1 MSVKQFFHLGV
12 SLSMML
18 LGLVF
23 FYGGS
28 FFAEKR
34 DNTLEN
40 VTKIRSEIKVAK
52 TLMNEGQVDTY
63 SDLLVQLSGYCAQVK
78 IPRSNCRVN
87 SQGAV
92 DKGDYTSRKYIIN
105 LNQMTMPWVIQYFT
119 KLENLPSNVRVIRSN
134 LRREV
139 PRGRRGKPKLP
150 SLSLNLE
157 MNEITFK
164 QT

>member
-12 SLSMML
+12 SLSMMF

-40 VTKIRSEIKVAK
+40 VKKIRSEIKVAK

-63 SDLLVQLSGYCAQVK
+63 SDLLVQLSVTVLK
-78 IPRSNCRVN
+78 
-87 SQGAV
+87 
-92 DKGDYTSRKYIIN
+92 
-105 LNQMTMPWVIQYFT
+105 
-119 KLENLPSNVRVIRSN
+119 
-134 LRREV
+134 
-139 PRGRRGKPKLP
+139 
-150 SLSLNLE
+150 
-157 MNEITFK
+157 
-164 QT
+164 